1 MALSPTT
8 GPLDTTHIEA
18 MRTATSVLC
27 KEMLQPGQSTD
38 LGIRELEEI
47 EMRMRALAR
56 LERRWEE
63 SGDSTSGSSTQ
74 LSASEI
80 GMGAS
85 AGTAGEERERKVF
98 TQALRDGYVLC
109 Q

>member
-1 MALSPTT
+1 
-8 GPLDTTHIEA
+8 
-18 MRTATSVLC
+18 
-27 KEMLQPGQSTD
+27 
-38 LGIRELEEI
+38 
-47 EMRMRALAR
+47 MRMRALAR
-56 LERRWEE
+56 LERGWEE

-80 GMGAS
+80 GIGAS
-85 AGTAGEERERKVF
+85 AGMAGEERERKVF

>member
-1 MALSPTT
+1 MTLSPTT
-8 GPLDTTHIEA
+8 GPLDTTHSEA

-27 KEMLQPGQSTD
+27 KEMLRPGQSTD
-38 LGIRELEEI
+38 LGIRDSEEI

-56 LERRWEE
+56 LERGWEE

-80 GMGAS
+80 GIGAS
-85 AGTAGEERERKVF
+85 AGMAGEERERKVF
-98 TQALRDGYVLC
+98 TQAL
-109 Q
+109 